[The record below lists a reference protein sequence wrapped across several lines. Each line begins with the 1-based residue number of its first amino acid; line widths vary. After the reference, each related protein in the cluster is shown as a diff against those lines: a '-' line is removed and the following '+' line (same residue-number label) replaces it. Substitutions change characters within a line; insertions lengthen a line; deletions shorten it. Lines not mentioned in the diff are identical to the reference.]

1 MWTIS
6 FHHMTL
12 LTLCWAVCCA
22 HWKVCPGA
30 WNNLK
35 KIRHALATNS
45 VHDDS
50 AGQLKMLEVRTDYRW
65 LNCRV
70 YEHNLVKRNQK
81 VLVQADG
88 QGGLA
93 CCGPCGHKDSDMTE
107 RLNWTDLSRLHT
119 ANVRIKQSEGRRVG
133 FPGDSLR
140 AACQPLRRRL
150 M

>member
-1 MWTIS
+1 M
-6 FHHMTL
+6 
-12 LTLCWAVCCA
+12 
-22 HWKVCPGA
+22 
-30 WNNLK
+30 
-35 KIRHALATNS
+35 ATNS

-93 CCGPCGHKDSDMTE
+93 CCGPWGHKDSDMTE
-107 RLNWTDLSRLHT
+107 RLN
-119 ANVRIKQSEGRRVG
+119 
-133 FPGDSLR
+133 
-140 AACQPLRRRL
+140 
-150 M
+150 